1 MKNVLVTG
9 GTGAIGANLVKK
21 LSEQKDTKVIVLDNN
36 SSGYHNNLI
45 QKDNVTFV
53 KGNICDNWVI
63 DQAFTHDITHVY
75 HLAANFANQSS
86 VDFPEKDLTTNG
98 IGIVKL
104 LEASVK
110 NNVKKFLYS
119 SSSCVY
125 KPVDSPFVEHG
136 PIALTT
142 PYAITKLLSEYYVT
156 FYNKFKGL
164 PCVIVRYFNNYGP
177 GDYPGKFR
185 SVICNF
191 FWKDLNNEPLVITG
205 DGSET
210 RPFTFV
216 DDIVDGTMTAM
227 EKSKEKIVENFYTH
241 PIEED
246 DNLIYNIANPEIVKI
261 KDLAEKVNALCGN
274 SAGIEYQPRRNWD
287 VIPNRSVSID
297 KAKKELQF
305 NPKTNID
312 EGLKK
317 TLDWFN
323 SKEFKNE
330 NTRF

>member
-63 DQAFTHDITHVY
+63 DQAFTHDITPVY

-191 FWKDLNNEPLVITG
+191 FWKALNNEPLVITG